1 MYLYFDKDGVL
12 KTKIDHGEK
21 LRQGGDLHITVCLDY
36 DFWLA
41 KGWHIGEK
49 NSALM
54 SLKIIT
60 PQGLDGVDATV
71 STIDF
76 TPDGPLD
83 GELSTFERLYGSEV
97 VYSLVPGNVY
107 LMYRFHVSAS
117 VSQGFWGKV
126 ELQFTAANNLTT
138 QDYVK
143 IAETTIW
150 NKGNYKLANGERGI
164 AYSYNSQTQKIEAKV
179 RTGTSTINLWNLLA
193 GSESTVKVGEDEPLA
208 APETNTDELYVRAKY
223 NETKQAIDFYDVWQ
237 WSPTLGIWEMLV
249 LYSPSATVLDEYGG
263 SVETYPFS
271 PVEVL
276 VEKTIGYNKSRT
288 DEQISIRYND
298 IMGELKKAFAKI
310 AVASTQ
316 PDWNEDRK
324 ESPAYIRNKPTI
336 ADQGE
341 VDKNF
346 EEVNKK
352 LTELEARPIGTQI
365 LDGTELVKTVK
376 KSDIIFAD
384 DEVIINGGEA

>member
-41 KGWHIGEK
+41 KGWHIGER

-54 SLKIIT
+54 SLKIVT

-97 VYSLVPGNVY
+97 VYNLIPGNVY
-107 LMYRFHVSAS
+107 LMYKFHVPAS
-117 VSQGFWGKV
+117 TSRDFWGKV
-126 ELQFTAANNLTT
+126 ELHFTAANDLTT

-164 AYSYNSQTQKIEAKV
+164 AYSYNTQTQKIEAKV

-193 GSESTVKVGEDEPLA
+193 NSESTVNVGEDEPVA

-223 NETKQAIDFYDVWQ
+223 NATKQTIDFYDVWQ
-237 WSPTLGIWEMLV
+237 WNPTLGIWEMLV
-249 LYSPSATVLDEYGG
+249 LYSPSDTVIDKDG
-263 SVETYPFS
+263 SVERYPFS

-276 VEKTIGYNKSRT
+276 VEKTVGYNR
-288 DEQISIRYND
+288 SIIDQQVSVRYND

-310 AVASTQ
+310 AVASTK
-316 PDWNEDRK
+316 PDWKEEDAT
-324 ESPAYIRNKPTI
+324 SPAYIRNKPTI
-336 ADQGE
+336 ADQSE

-352 LTELEARPIGTQI
+352 LTELEARPVGTQI
-365 LDGTELVKTVK
+365 MDGTELVKTIK

-384 DEVIINGGEA
+384 DEIIINGGEA

>member
-1 MYLYFDKDGVL
+1 MYLYFDKEGVL

-41 KGWHIGEK
+41 KGWHIGER

-54 SLKIIT
+54 SLKIVT

-97 VYSLVPGNVY
+97 VYNLIPGNVY
-107 LMYRFHVSAS
+107 LMYKFHVPAS
-117 VSQGFWGKV
+117 TSRDFWGKV
-126 ELQFTAANNLTT
+126 ELHFTAANDLTT

-143 IAETTIW
+143 IAETAIW
-150 NKGNYKLANGERGI
+150 NKNNYSLAVGERGI
-164 AYSYNSQTQKIEAKV
+164 AYSYNSQTQKIEAKM
-179 RTGTSTINLWNLLA
+179 RTGTSSINLWSLLS
-193 GSESTVKVGEDEPLA
+193 GSESTVKVGEEEPIA

-223 NETKQAIDFYDVWQ
+223 NATKQTIDFYDVWQ
-237 WSPTLGIWEMLV
+237 WNPTLGIWEMLV
-249 LYSPSATVLDEYGG
+249 LYSPSDTVIDKDG
-263 SVETYPFS
+263 SVERYLFS

-276 VEKTIGYNKSRT
+276 VEKTVGYNR
-288 DEQISIRYND
+288 SIIDQQVSVRYND

-346 EEVNKK
+346 AEVNKK

-365 LDGTELVKTVK
+365 LDGDELVKTVK

>member
-1 MYLYFDKDGVL
+1 MYLYFDKEGVL

-41 KGWHIGEK
+41 KGWHIGER

-54 SLKIIT
+54 SLKIVT

-97 VYSLVPGNVY
+97 VYNLIPGNVY
-107 LMYRFHVSAS
+107 LMYKFHVPAS
-117 VSQGFWGKV
+117 TSRDFWGKV
-126 ELQFTAANNLTT
+126 ELHFTAANDLTT

-143 IAETTIW
+143 IAETAIW
-150 NKGNYKLANGERGI
+150 NKNNYSLAVGERGI
-164 AYSYNSQTQKIEAKV
+164 AYSYNSQTQKIEAKM
-179 RTGTSTINLWNLLA
+179 RTGTSSINLWSLLS
-193 GSESTVKVGEDEPLA
+193 GSESTVKVGEEEPIA

-223 NETKQAIDFYDVWQ
+223 NATKQTIDFYDVWQ
-237 WSPTLGIWEMLV
+237 WNPTLGIWEMLV
-249 LYSPSATVLDEYGG
+249 LYSPSDTVIDKDG
-263 SVETYPFS
+263 SVERYPFS

-276 VEKTIGYNKSRT
+276 VEKTVGYNR
-288 DEQISIRYND
+288 SIIDQQVSVRYND

-310 AVASTQ
+310 AVASTK
-316 PDWNEDRK
+316 PDWKEEDAT
-324 ESPAYIRNKPTI
+324 SPAYIRNKPTI

-365 LDGTELVKTVK
+365 MDGTELVKTIK

-384 DEVIINGGEA
+384 DEIIINGGEA

>member
-1 MYLYFDKDGVL
+1 MYLYFDKEGVL

-41 KGWHIGEK
+41 KGWHIGER

-54 SLKIIT
+54 SLKIVT

-97 VYSLVPGNVY
+97 VYNLIPGNVY
-107 LMYRFHVSAS
+107 LMYKFHVPAS
-117 VSQGFWGKV
+117 TSRDFWGKV
-126 ELQFTAANNLTT
+126 ELHFTAANDLTT

-164 AYSYNSQTQKIEAKV
+164 AYSYNTQTQKIEAKV

-193 GSESTVKVGEDEPLA
+193 NSESTVNVGEDEPVA

-223 NETKQAIDFYDVWQ
+223 NATKQTIDFYDVWQ
-237 WSPTLGIWEMLV
+237 WNPTLGIWEMLV
-249 LYSPSATVLDEYGG
+249 LYSPSDTVIDKDG
-263 SVETYPFS
+263 SVERYPFS

-276 VEKTIGYNKSRT
+276 VEKTVGYNR
-288 DEQISIRYND
+288 SIIDQQVSVRYND

-310 AVASTQ
+310 AVASTK
-316 PDWNEDRK
+316 PDWKEEDAT
-324 ESPAYIRNKPTI
+324 SPAYIRNKPTI

-352 LTELEARPIGTQI
+352 LTKLEARPIGTQI
-365 LDGTELVKTVK
+365 MDGTELVKTIK

-384 DEVIINGGEA
+384 DEIIINGGEA

>member
-1 MYLYFDKDGVL
+1 
-12 KTKIDHGEK
+12 
-21 LRQGGDLHITVCLDY
+21 
-36 DFWLA
+36 
-41 KGWHIGEK
+41 
-49 NSALM
+49 M
-54 SLKIIT
+54 SLKIVT

-97 VYSLVPGNVY
+97 IYNLIPGNVY
-107 LMYRFHVSAS
+107 LMYKFHVPAS
-117 VSQGFWGKV
+117 TSRDFWGKV
-126 ELQFTAANNLTT
+126 ELHFTAANDLTT

-164 AYSYNSQTQKIEAKV
+164 AYSYNTQTQKIEAKV

-193 GSESTVKVGEDEPLA
+193 NSESTVNVGEDEPVA

-223 NETKQAIDFYDVWQ
+223 NATKQTIDFYDVWQ
-237 WSPTLGIWEMLV
+237 WNPTLGIWEMLV
-249 LYSPSATVLDEYGG
+249 LYSPSDTVIDKDG
-263 SVETYPFS
+263 SVERYPFS

-276 VEKTIGYNKSRT
+276 VEKTVGYNR
-288 DEQISIRYND
+288 SIIDQQVSVRYND

-346 EEVNKK
+346 AEVNKK

-365 LDGTELVKTVK
+365 MDGTELVKTVK

>member
-1 MYLYFDKDGVL
+1 MYLYFDKEGVL

-41 KGWHIGEK
+41 KGWHIGER

-54 SLKIIT
+54 SLKIVT

-97 VYSLVPGNVY
+97 VYNLIPGNVY
-107 LMYRFHVSAS
+107 LMYKFHVPAS
-117 VSQGFWGKV
+117 TSRDFWGKV
-126 ELQFTAANNLTT
+126 ELHFTAANDLTT

-164 AYSYNSQTQKIEAKV
+164 AYSYNTQTQKIEAKV

-193 GSESTVKVGEDEPLA
+193 NSESTVNVGEDEPVA

-223 NETKQAIDFYDVWQ
+223 NATKQTIDFYDVWQ
-237 WSPTLGIWEMLV
+237 WNPTLGIWEMLV
-249 LYSPSATVLDEYGG
+249 LYSPSDTVIDKDG
-263 SVETYPFS
+263 SVERYPFS

-276 VEKTIGYNKSRT
+276 VEKTVGYNR
-288 DEQISIRYND
+288 SIIDQQVSVRYND
-298 IMGELKKAFAKI
+298 IMSELKKAFAKI
-310 AVASTQ
+310 AVASTK
-316 PDWNEDRK
+316 PDWKEEDAT
-324 ESPAYIRNKPTI
+324 SPAYIRNKPTI
-336 ADQGE
+336 ADKGE

-365 LDGTELVKTVK
+365 MDGTELVKTIK

-384 DEVIINGGEA
+384 DEIIINGGEA